1 MGFYSASLHISK
13 DMSLVRN
20 FANRIHQYGFFRNIA
35 KSQLEQDIKG
45 IMTKALQSNELD
57 IRQKEKEPRQELKK
71 EDIEQLFQIVKR
83 ELEYKRSSN
92 NNKK

>member
-13 DMSLVRN
+13 DMSLVKN

-45 IMTKALQSNELD
+45 IMTKALQSNEFD
-57 IRQKEKEPRQELKK
+57 IRQKEKEHQQELEK
-71 EDIEQLFQIVKR
+71 EDIEKLFQIVKN

-92 NNKK
+92 NKEK

>member
-13 DMSLVRN
+13 DMSLVKN

-45 IMTKALQSNELD
+45 IMIKALQSNEFD
-57 IRQKEKEPRQELKK
+57 IRQKEKEYQQELEK
-71 EDIEQLFQIVKR
+71 EDIEKLFQIVKN

-92 NNKK
+92 NKKK

>member
-13 DMSLVRN
+13 DMSLVKN

-45 IMTKALQSNELD
+45 IMIKALQSNEFD
-57 IRQKEKEPRQELKK
+57 IRQKEKEYHQELEK
-71 EDIEQLFQIVKR
+71 EDIEKLFQIVKN
-83 ELEYKRSSN
+83 ELEYKRLS
-92 NNKK
+92 NNKKK

>member
-13 DMSLVRN
+13 DMSLVKN

-45 IMTKALQSNELD
+45 IMIKALQSNEFA
-57 IRQKEKEPRQELKK
+57 IRLKEKVYQQELEK
-71 EDIEQLFQIVKR
+71 EDIEKLFQIVKN

-92 NNKK
+92 NQKK

>member
-13 DMSLVRN
+13 DMSLVKN

-45 IMTKALQSNELD
+45 IMIKALQSNEFD
-57 IRQKEKEPRQELKK
+57 IRQKEKEYQQELEK
-71 EDIEQLFQIVKR
+71 EDIEKLFQIVKN
-83 ELEYKRSSN
+83 ELEYKRLS
-92 NNKK
+92 NNKKK

>member
-13 DMSLVRN
+13 DMSLVKN

-45 IMTKALQSNELD
+45 IMTKALQSNEFD
-57 IRQKEKEPRQELKK
+57 IRQKEKEHQQELEK
-71 EDIEQLFQIVKR
+71 EDIEKLFQIVKN

-92 NNKK
+92 NK

>member
-35 KSQLEQDIKG
+35 KSQLEQDVKG
-45 IMTKALQSNELD
+45 IMIKALQSNELG
-57 IRQKEKEPRQELKK
+57 IRQKEKQYQQELEK
-71 EDIEQLFQIVKR
+71 EDIEKLFQIVKN

-92 NNKK
+92 NKKK

>member
-1 MGFYSASLHISK
+1 
-13 DMSLVRN
+13 MSLVRN

-45 IMTKALQSNELD
+45 IMTKALQSNEFD
-57 IRQKEKEPRQELKK
+57 IRQKEKEYQQQQQELGK
-71 EDIEQLFQIVKR
+71 EDIEKLFQIVKR
-83 ELEYKRSSN
+83 ELEYKGSSH